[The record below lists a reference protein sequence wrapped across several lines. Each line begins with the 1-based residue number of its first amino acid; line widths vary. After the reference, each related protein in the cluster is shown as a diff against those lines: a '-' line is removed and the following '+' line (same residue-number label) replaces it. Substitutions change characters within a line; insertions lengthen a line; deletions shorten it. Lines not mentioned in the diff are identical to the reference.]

1 MSRQRHTRSDI
12 KYQLLVS
19 FLGLLLLAVLTAVP
33 PTVSG
38 NLYWRKPVIGSIF
51 SSICVL
57 GILAVFSPN
66 QCLRILEIGKK
77 NRTVGSDSS
86 KLASHGTSN
95 ALQGHHPSCGKY
107 DAHIFRIKDRIFCA
121 ACAGLLLGGLLALAG
136 ASVYFFGDWRVAGHS
151 SLMVL
156 LGIVGVSLG
165 LFQFK
170 FRNLVRLS
178 VNTVFVLGALLVLIG
193 IDELVHSLFFDLFVV
208 SLIVFWLFTRISLS
222 QWDYERIC
230 SGCEIENCGI
240 RGEKKGR
247 GLAPATDG
255 V

>member
-1 MSRQRHTRSDI
+1 MSQQRHIRSDI

-19 FLGLLLLAVLTAVP
+19 FLGLLLLAVLTVFP

-38 NLYWRKPVIGSIF
+38 NLSWRKPVIGSIF
-51 SSICVL
+51 SSICAL

-66 QCLRILEIGKK
+66 RCLRIFDIGKK
-77 NRTVGSDSS
+77 NKTVSSDSA

-95 ALQGHHPSCGKY
+95 ALQGHHPTCGKY
-107 DAHIFRIKDRIFCA
+107 DAHIFRIKGRIFCA

-136 ASVYFFGDWRVAGHS
+136 ASVYFFGDWRVAEHS

-156 LGIVGVSLG
+156 LGVVGVSLG

-170 FRNLVRLS
+170 FRSLVRLS
-178 VNTVFVLGALLVLIG
+178 VNTVFVLGTLLILMG
-193 IDELVHSLFFDLFVV
+193 IDELVHNLFFDLFVV

-222 QWDYERIC
+222 QWDHEVIC
-230 SGCEIENCGI
+230 SDCEIEGCGI
-240 RGEKKGR
+240 RG
-247 GLAPATDG
+247 
-255 V
+255 

>member
-1 MSRQRHTRSDI
+1 MFQRHYIRSDI

-19 FLGLLLLAVLTAVP
+19 FLGLLLLVALTAFP
-33 PTVSG
+33 PTVTG
-38 NLYWRKPVIGSIF
+38 NFYWRKPVIGSIF

-66 QCLRILEIGKK
+66 QCLRILDIGKK

-86 KLASHGTSN
+86 KLVSHGTSN
-95 ALQGHHPSCGKY
+95 ALQGHHPTCGKY
-107 DAHIFRIKDRIFCA
+107 DAHIFRIKGKIFCA

-136 ASVYFFGDWRVAGHS
+136 ASVYFFGDWRVAEHS

-170 FRNLVRLS
+170 FRSLVRLF
-178 VNTVFVLGALLVLIG
+178 VNTVFVVGALFILIG
-193 IDELVHSLFFDLFVV
+193 IDELLHSLFFDLFVV
-208 SLIVFWLFTRISLS
+208 SLIVFWLFTRITLS
-222 QWDYERIC
+222 HWDHERIC
-230 SGCEIENCGI
+230 SDCEIEGCRI
-240 RGEKKGR
+240 
-247 GLAPATDG
+247 L

>member
-1 MSRQRHTRSDI
+1 MSQQRHIRSDI

-19 FLGLLLLAVLTAVP
+19 LLGLFLIVALTAFP

-38 NLYWRKPVIGSIF
+38 NLSWRKPVIGSIF

-66 QCLRILEIGKK
+66 KCLRILDIGKK

-86 KLASHGTSN
+86 KLASHGTSY
-95 ALQGHHPSCGKY
+95 ALQGHHPTCGKY
-107 DAHIFRIKDRIFCA
+107 NAHIFRIKDKIFCA
-121 ACAGLLLGGLLALAG
+121 ACTGLLFGGLLALAG
-136 ASVYFFGDWRVAGHS
+136 AAVYFFGDWRVAEHS

-170 FRNLVRLS
+170 FRSFVRLF
-178 VNTVFVLGALLVLIG
+178 VNTVFVLGSLFILIG

-208 SLIVFWLFTRISLS
+208 SLIAFWLFTRISLS
-222 QWDYERIC
+222 QWDHEMIC
-230 SGCEIENCGI
+230 SDCEIEDCEI
-240 RGEKKGR
+240 RG
-247 GLAPATDG
+247 
-255 V
+255 

>member
-1 MSRQRHTRSDI
+1 MSQQRHTRSDI

-19 FLGLLLLAVLTAVP
+19 FLGLLLLAVLTVFP

-38 NLYWRKPVIGSIF
+38 NLSWRKPVIGSIF

-66 QCLRILEIGKK
+66 KCLRIFNIGNK
-77 NRTVGSDSS
+77 NKTAGSDSS

-95 ALQGHHPSCGKY
+95 ALQGHHPTCGKY
-107 DAHIFRIKDRIFCA
+107 DAHIFRIKDKIYCA
-121 ACAGLLLGGLLALAG
+121 ACAGLLLGGLLALAVT
-136 ASVYFFGDWRVAGHS
+136 AIYFFGDWRVAEHS

-156 LGIVGVSLG
+156 LGIAGVSFG

-170 FRNLVRLS
+170 FKSLIRLF

-193 IDELVHSLFFDLFVV
+193 IDELVHSLVFDLFVV

-222 QWDYERIC
+222 QWDHERIC
-230 SGCEIENCGI
+230 SDCEIEGCRI
-240 RGEKKGR
+240 RG
-247 GLAPATDG
+247 
-255 V
+255 

>member
-1 MSRQRHTRSDI
+1 MSQQRHIRSDI

-19 FLGLLLLAVLTAVP
+19 LLGLFLIVALTAFP

-38 NLYWRKPVIGSIF
+38 NLSWRKPVIGSIF
-51 SSICVL
+51 SSICIL

-66 QCLRILEIGKK
+66 KCLRILDIGKK

-86 KLASHGTSN
+86 RLASHGTSY
-95 ALQGHHPSCGKY
+95 ALQGHHPTCGKY
-107 DAHIFRIKDRIFCA
+107 DAHIFRIKDKIFCA
-121 ACAGLLLGGLLALAG
+121 ACTGLLFGGLLALAG
-136 ASVYFFGDWRVAGHS
+136 AAVYFFGGWRVAEHS

-170 FRNLVRLS
+170 FRSFVRLS
-178 VNTVFVLGALLVLIG
+178 VNTIFVLGTLLILIG

-222 QWDYERIC
+222 QWDHERIC
-230 SGCEIENCGI
+230 SDCEIEDCEI
-240 RGEKKGR
+240 RG
-247 GLAPATDG
+247 
-255 V
+255 